1 MAYYV
6 SYAAGEVNFEAL
18 PVAKITEYP
27 LEKADYKP
35 FAQCILCA
43 VPDGIWLRMW
53 AFEVFSSPESE
64 LRAVLKILGDT
75 AAALHVRVRADSPV
89 RADAWVELSDGQN
102 MAVSVSSSPFNGE
115 DLQGVY
121 WGASV
126 FMSYDDIRQSADLTP
141 LVPGATFPG
150 NFYKMRTDEPYVHM
164 GSYIHANF
172 SGGRPFDSLG
182 VFEVVS
188 W

>member
-1 MAYYV
+1 MSYYV
-6 SYAAGEVNFEAL
+6 SYAAEEVNFEAL
-18 PVAKITEYP
+18 PVAKITKYP

-43 VPDGIWLRMW
+43 VPDGLWLRLW

-64 LRAVLKILGDT
+64 LRGVLRIFRDT
-75 AAALHVRVRADSPV
+75 ATTLHVRVCADSPV
-89 RADAWVELSDGQN
+89 RGDAWIELVDGQN
-102 MAVSVSSSPFNGE
+102 VSVPISVNPFNGE

-126 FMSYDDIRQSADLTP
+126 FVSYEDMAGIAE
-141 LVPGATFPG
+141 LVPLMPGVKFPG
-150 NFYKMRTDEPYVHM
+150 NFYKIRTDEPYVHK
-164 GSYIHANF
+164 GSYILADF
-172 SGGRPFDSLG
+172 AGGRPFDSLG
-182 VFEVVS
+182 AFEVVS